1 MRQLK
6 EVNVVFFSNFCMRAL
21 ESRQLNKREIINL
34 SGRDIIIIFWTKRV
48 RHYFELEGQRLFIYM
63 IYIYIYIF
71 FGS

>member
-34 SGRDIIIIFWTKRV
+34 SGRDIIIIF
-48 RHYFELEGQRLFIYM
+48 
-63 IYIYIYIF
+63 
-71 FGS
+71 